1 MGKNF
6 IEVGETLAVPHH
18 CGICDN
24 DFLNYVDD
32 ENLKKGLG
40 EQTKIVKSMEIIS
53 FVTSLNE
60 GQTKSP
66 DFYINEIK

>member
-1 MGKNF
+1 MEKNF

-32 ENLKKGLG
+32 ENF
-40 EQTKIVKSMEIIS
+40 EKIENDWYSVK
-53 FVTSLNE
+53 N
-60 GQTKSP
+60 
-66 DFYINEIK
+66 

>member
-1 MGKNF
+1 MEKNF

-32 ENLKKGLG
+32 ENFEKIENDWYSVKNSQGKVILEICPHCDKGNW
-40 EQTKIVKSMEIIS
+40 E
-53 FVTSLNE
+53 NE
-60 GQTKSP
+60 
-66 DFYINEIK
+66 Y

>member
-1 MGKNF
+1 MAGKTL
-6 IEVGETLAVPHH
+6 ETLINSGARLRVAIR
-18 CGICDN
+18 GYFN
-24 DFLNYVDD
+24 DYDYD
-32 ENLKKGLG
+32 ENFKKDLG
-40 EQTKIVKSMEIIS
+40 EPTKIVKSMEIIS